1 MRTVTFKSVIDGALA
16 RMGLDPSISP
26 ASNTLAAFTEYA
38 NSALRA
44 AQEMYPWPDFVRY
57 ENRQFYANWNA
68 LTSYN
73 TGDLVLGSDGNYYQA
88 VAASVGTDPTT
99 DTTDISWQL
108 GSAATFTNGSG
119 ILYAIGLDQVL
130 GGTTQTPIGEVIG
143 VWKSDPRTN
152 RYATPVNWMLTN
164 DGIVVG
170 QNGLSVTSIPSTV
183 WVAFCLRPTIYTT
196 SSYSNGDN
204 TFPYILAEAVKYA
217 ICAEAQREDGQFDK
231 AAAHDANALQCLNI
245 EWDKLEMKQGQ
256 QGRFGSMVR

>member
-1 MRTVTFKSVIDGALA
+1 MRTVSFKSVIDGALA
-16 RMGLDPSISP
+16 RMGLDSTITP

-57 ENRQFYANWNA
+57 ENRQFYPTWSASTSYA
-68 LTSYN
+68 LT
-73 TGDLVLGSDGNYYQA
+73 DVVLGSDGGYYYS
-88 VAASVGTDPTT
+88 VAANTNNDPTT
-99 DTTDISWQL
+99 DTANTYWKPS
-108 GSAATFTNGSG
+108 GSYPASSGSG
-119 ILYAIGLDQVL
+119 LLFAISLDQVL
-130 GGTTQTPIGEVIG
+130 GGVTQTPIGEVLG

-152 RYATPVNWMLTN
+152 RYSTPVNWMLTN

-170 QNGLSVTSIPSTV
+170 QNGLSVDSIPSTV
-183 WVAFCLRPTIYTT
+183 WVGFSLRPTIYTT
-196 SSYSNGDN
+196 SSYSDES
-204 TFPYILAEAVKYA
+204 TFPYLLAESVKYA

-231 AAAHDANALQCLNI
+231 AAAHDQNALSCLNI